1 MLKLFIPD
9 VLPKQQPE
17 VCSSWLHT
25 S

>member
-1 MLKLFIPD
+1 MLKLFNPD

-17 VCSSWLHT
+17 VCSSWWHI